1 MAEKQVLI
9 IVDGTGKVE
18 KLSENMFSLAEGSF
32 EWPHPGWR
40 GMLCGHIR
48 SL

>member
-9 IVDGTGKVE
+9 IVDGTVRVE

-32 EWPHPGWR
+32 KYP
-40 GMLCGHIR
+40 
-48 SL
+48 